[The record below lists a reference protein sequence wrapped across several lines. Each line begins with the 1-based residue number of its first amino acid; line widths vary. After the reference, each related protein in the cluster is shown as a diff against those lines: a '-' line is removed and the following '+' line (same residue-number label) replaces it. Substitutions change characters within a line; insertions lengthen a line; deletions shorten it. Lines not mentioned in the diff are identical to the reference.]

1 MHINLKI
8 LKCIGFVGLFTAALM
23 GVASFDKTPVFS
35 LWGGLN
41 WENSGKTAEVNL
53 VGSLNNQ
60 LFQPTNRY
68 TIGPFVGIDA
78 GERWYFN
85 NRPIYLSL
93 MGELSYTKVVS
104 AYGVEQPQVGSHSD
118 TLNYNYAI
126 SDVPLFLVGQFG
138 WYKGM
143 LEGYLIGGIG
153 LSWNT
158 ASDFK
163 EIPTNPTSG
172 TASASRGMFQRNTL
186 TEFAYVIGMGADRI
200 IEIATVIT
208 NSNLDILAEGPVFAI
223 YQPQSILSKMDN
235 WNVTHHTQSGLL
247 DRVIQSKVQEATAES
262 ETILFLEKY
271 VPAGKSPLC
280 GNSICQD
287 RRFLYRYMPKL
298 DQYFHY
304 RHLDVSTLKILAQR
318 WAPQVA
324 AGLTKEPEHLALA
337 DIRDSI
343 EELRYYRQHILKC

>member
-186 TEFAYVIGMGADRI
+186 TEFAYVIGMGAG
-200 IEIATVIT
+200 IEFNEYFTMDVEYRFTGYGDAELKGRPLTNGNTSQPLPLGDV
-208 NSNLDILAEGPVFAI
+208 NSNAILLRLIF
-223 YQPQSILSKMDN
+223 
-235 WNVTHHTQSGLL
+235 
-247 DRVIQSKVQEATAES
+247 
-262 ETILFLEKY
+262 LFD
-271 VPAGKSPLC
+271 A
-280 GNSICQD
+280 
-287 RRFLYRYMPKL
+287 
-298 DQYFHY
+298 
-304 RHLDVSTLKILAQR
+304 
-318 WAPQVA
+318 
-324 AGLTKEPEHLALA
+324 
-337 DIRDSI
+337 
-343 EELRYYRQHILKC
+343 